1 MDSVERCQQGLW
13 ELVTG
18 ARGDLGGDLCRKSGL
33 GIFDLMVMALGTL

>member
-33 GIFDLMVMALGTL
+33 GIFDLVVMALGAL